1 MASFYETKADG
12 NDYMFMHMFSS
23 TSIGAH
29 FHKALEIVYCVEG
42 TMECFISG
50 EKFLLQANEMYV
62 VPSYAVHYNRYK
74 NSNTILSFVFA
85 HNYFHDFE
93 KTYPNMMF
101 EPVLRNQEE
110 NKKLY
115 NTLKEMHDTYWAHD
129 QQIPFIKRQSLI
141 NDFLYELSLIYPL
154 VPIQEKK
161 LDSTILDI
169 LSFINKNYNED
180 ISLDLL
186 ARKYNYC
193 PQYFSELFNKN
204 VGCKLTTYLNN
215 IRIENALLEIEN
227 PKNKKSLA
235 QIAFDNGF
243 KSLPTFYRT
252 LREKRN
258 G

>member
-1 MASFYETKADG
+1 MASFYETNSDR

-23 TSIGAH
+23 TTIGAH

-42 TMECFISG
+42 ETEFFISG
-50 EKFLLQANEMYV
+50 EKYLLAANEIYV

-74 NSNTILSFVFA
+74 KSNTILSFVFA

-93 KTYPNMMF
+93 KTYPNMIF
-101 EPVLRNQEE
+101 EPVLRNHEA

-115 NTLKEMHDTYWAHD
+115 VKLKALHDLHWDCH
-129 QQIPFIKRQSLI
+129 QQIPFIKRQALI
-141 NDFLYELSLIYPL
+141 NDFLYDLALTYPL
-154 VPIQEKK
+154 LPIQEKK
-161 LDSTILDI
+161 IDYTILDI
-169 LSFINKNYNED
+169 LTFINKHYTED
-180 ISLDLL
+180 INLESLSN
-186 ARKYNYC
+186 RYNYC

-204 VGCKLTTYLNN
+204 VGCNLNTYLNN
-215 IRIENALLEIEN
+215 IRIENALLEIDD
-227 PKNKKSLA
+227 PQNKKSLA

-258 G
+258 N